1 MYGVGMNFNITVGSK
16 VRFSTT
22 HSDMSVITFSARV
35 VKLDGRGNAW
45 VEMPE
50 RVRKLP
56 FPPLG
61 GKRYGLYPISSLVSA

>member
-1 MYGVGMNFNITVGSK
+1 MTKIAVGTK

-22 HSDMSVITFSARV
+22 HSDMSTITFSARV
-35 VKLDGRGNAW
+35 VKLDGKGNAW

-50 RVRKLP
+50 RVRNLP

-61 GKRYGLYPISSLVSA
+61 GKRYGLYPIQSLVVC